1 MTTYTLSDLGT
12 RVLRDLGLVGAE
24 ETPSAADLAYAEQT
38 ISSVVALLRAKEI
51 VIWNGD
57 ENSIPEEYF
66 VALSKRI
73 ALDVAP
79 SFGLIS
85 LDRTEPAIEIA
96 EKSLRILSQ
105 PRPGAPIALKTDE
118 LTQRRYGTY
127 NYLVG

>member
-1 MTTYTLSDLGT
+1 MTYTLTDLAT

-57 ENSIPEEYF
+57 ATSVPEEYF
-66 VALSKRI
+66 IALSKRI

-79 SFGLIS
+79 SFGLVT
-85 LDRTEPAIEIA
+85 LDKTEPAIDVA
-96 EKSLRILSQ
+96 EKTLRILSQ
-105 PRPGAPIALKTDE
+105 PRPGAPLPLKTDE
-118 LTQRRYGTY
+118 LTQRRFGTY